1 VRVLN
6 LGLRTTQQTT
16 LFVKLPAA
24 DSTAILRIGTADR
37 FATVA
42 FHGDTA
48 STTLPANDY
57 VVALDSALVP
67 SSSAPFTVTTD
78 VDAIYMT
85 AGALDSDVG
94 PLVVGTGRA
103 IIMKDPKDP
112 NPPSIA
118 AAGTAAEASFL
129 ASSPILLVMKALVDA
144 FSGKGAEGGAPPPE
158 IHALLIGIDAY
169 APDTGRNGTI
179 YRPLRG
185 CVRDILEVERFL
197 RGAGVPAE
205 RITRLIAPNPGGPG
219 SELPQ
224 PPESRPT
231 YDNLVSAWQRVMATA
246 RKGDVVYIHYSGHG
260 GRSAT
265 LFPAFKSNGLDE
277 SIAPCDIN
285 QPTGRYLR
293 DIEIAV
299 LLKQMAQRELLTT
312 LVLDSC
318 YAGSATRGEDVQAR
332 RGDTDDFQPRA
343 SESADNSA
351 VASRADLES
360 MARHL
365 ASTPRGLDETW
376 RIDPG
381 GAASSLV
388 TVLAACRPHESSFEY
403 AVDGTHRHGALTY
416 FWLDTLRQRG
426 AAMTYRTAY
435 RQTFARVHALFR
447 DQSPVLCGA
456 SDRRVLGAAT
466 LAQPAS
472 IAILEV
478 DGDHVTLAAGAS
490 GLLAVGTRL
499 AVLPPELLPELAD
512 LPAMPQVEVTS
523 VDATTARAHVVA
535 DFGDGWLPITLG
547 AQAVVVSFAPT
558 MRREVRWAPSRLASR
573 AELAARAELE
583 SEIAADTSHAI
594 GLATTDSAHYQV
606 AVEGSRFAILDP
618 AGSRLPNLR
627 PEVGATEP
635 SAARTLKNRLVHL
648 ARFHN
653 VQELTNT
660 DPNSPLAGKLEL
672 SLHLADGGQAS
683 RAALPIQPI
692 VPCNTEL
699 YLKIRNRSTRPLSIA
714 VFDLAADWGI
724 EYVNRGTPLTLD
736 SGTFVDLKLVT
747 SLPPGY
753 EQATDVLKVIGTLEH
768 ADFEWL
774 TLRPLDQL
782 HSGSALTEPKR
793 QTRAPK
799 GPFEELMAL
808 MHEPSHGQR
817 KVALA
822 ASPTFGWTE
831 AQIGLVVQR

>member
-6 LGLRTTQQTT
+6 FGLRTTQQTT
-16 LFVKLPAA
+16 LFVKMPVA
-24 DSTAILRIGTADR
+24 DSTAVLRIGTTDK

-48 STTLPANDY
+48 RTTLPANDY
-57 VVALDSALVP
+57 VVALDSALTP

-85 AGALDSDVG
+85 AGAPDNDVR

-103 IIMKDPKDP
+103 ITMMNPKDP
-112 NPPSIA
+112 NPPLITS
-118 AAGTAAEASFL
+118 AGTAEEASFL
-129 ASSPILLVMKALVDA
+129 ASSPILAVMKTLVDA
-144 FSGKGAEGGAPPPE
+144 FSGKGAEDGAPPPA

-169 APDTGRNGTI
+169 VQDTGSNSTI

-205 RITRLIAPNPGGPG
+205 RITRLIAPSPGGPG

-231 YDNLVSAWQRVMATA
+231 CDNIVSAWQRVMATA
-246 RKGDVVYIHYSGHG
+246 SKGDVVYIHYSGHG

-265 LFPAFKSNGLDE
+265 LFPAFKGNGLDE
-277 SIAPCDIN
+277 SMVPCDIN
-285 QPTGRYLR
+285 QATGRYLR
-293 DIEIAV
+293 DVEIAV

-318 YAGSATRGEDVQAR
+318 YSGSATRGDDVQAR
-332 RGDTDDFQPRA
+332 RGDTDDLRLRA
-343 SESADNSA
+343 RESADNSA
-351 VASRADLES
+351 VASRADLEA

-426 AAMTYRTAY
+426 AVMTYRTAY
-435 RQTFARVHALFR
+435 RQTFARVHAVFR
-447 DQSPVLCGA
+447 DQSPVLFGA
-456 SDRRVLGAAT
+456 TDRRVLGAAT

-490 GLLAVGTRL
+490 GLLSAGTRL
-499 AVLPPELLPELAD
+499 AVLPSEFLPELAD
-512 LPAMPQVEVTS
+512 LPAMPQVEVTT
-523 VDATTARAHVVA
+523 VDATTARARVVA
-535 DFGDGWLPITLG
+535 DSGDGRPPITLG
-547 AQAVVVSFAPT
+547 SQAVIVSFAPT
-558 MRREVRWAPSRLASR
+558 MQREVRWAPSVLASG
-573 AELAARAELE
+573 AELAPRAELE
-583 SEIAADTSHAI
+583 SEIAAEPSNAI
-594 GLATTDSAHYQV
+594 SLATTASAHYQV
-606 AVEGSRFAILDP
+606 ACEGSRFVILDP
-618 AGSRLPNLR
+618 SGSRLPNLR
-627 PEVGATEP
+627 PDVGIADP
-635 SAARTLKNRLVHL
+635 GAARTIKNRLVHL

-672 SLHLADGGQAS
+672 SLHLADGDKAA
-683 RAALPIQPI
+683 RAALPVHPI
-692 VPCNTEL
+692 LPCNSEF
-699 YLKIRNRSTRPLSIA
+699 YLKLRNRSTRPLSIA
-714 VFDLAADWGI
+714 IFDLAADWGI
-724 EYVNRGTPLTLD
+724 EYVNRGAPLTLD
-736 SGTFVDLKLVT
+736 SGAFVDLKLVT

-774 TLRPLDQL
+774 TLRPLDQPYV
-782 HSGSALTEPKR
+782 PKR
-793 QTRAPK
+793 KTHAPN
-799 GPFEELMAL
+799 GRFEELMAL
-808 MHEPSHGQR
+808 MQEPSHRQR